1 MKEKIDNPFFIE
13 NGQGNDFIK
22 VLKDSLNKDVLTYT
36 SKKNTSFKSIKKALK
51 QMEEDKKKS
60 LQIELLERKKN
71 LEEIE
76 LNKQKIKIKNNL
88 KNIIYSKFNTY
99 SEKNYENKD
108 MDKKLN
114 KLTIDDEIKTYSTK
128 SKFDF

>member
-1 MKEKIDNPFFIE
+1 
-13 NGQGNDFIK
+13 
-22 VLKDSLNKDVLTYT
+22 
-36 SKKNTSFKSIKKALK
+36 
-51 QMEEDKKKS
+51 MEEDKKKS